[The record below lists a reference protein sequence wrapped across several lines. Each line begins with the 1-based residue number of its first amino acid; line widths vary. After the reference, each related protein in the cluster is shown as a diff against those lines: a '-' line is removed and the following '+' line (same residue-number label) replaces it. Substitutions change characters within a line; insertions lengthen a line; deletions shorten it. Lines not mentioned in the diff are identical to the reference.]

1 MRKTLAVAL
10 VMALLLL
17 LPTACP
23 VSGEDA
29 RPASK
34 NAATALS
41 PNGEDR
47 GAGYLPYSD
56 PTPLGSGGL
65 FGAIVRTIFSLAIV
79 LGLLYATLWLIKK
92 LTGGSMGPFSEGPLR
107 VVGRIYL
114 SPKAVIYFVRIVDE
128 LLVIGAN
135 AGNISLLTTITD
147 EHQIGQIENALKS
160 VHAHAPGL
168 GFSRFFDRSLA
179 RFQKVLEKEEPAFDD
194 QLRGF
199 NEQIG
204 RLKGLAR
211 KKQRDEE

>member
-1 MRKTLAVAL
+1 MRKTLAVTL
-10 VMALLLL
+10 VVALLLL
-17 LPTACP
+17 LPTARS

-34 NAATALS
+34 NAAAS
-41 PNGEDR
+41 QAPNVEDR

-92 LTGGSMGPFSEGPLR
+92 LTGGSMGPFAQGPLR
-107 VVGRIYL
+107 VVGRVYL
-114 SPKAVIYFVRIVDE
+114 SPKAVIYFVRLVDE
-128 LLVIGAN
+128 LLVIGTN

-147 EHQIGQIENALKS
+147 EQQVAQIEEALKS
-160 VHAHAPGL
+160 AQTHVPGL
-168 GFSRFFDRSLA
+168 GFSRFFDKSLA
-179 RFQKVLEKEEPAFDD
+179 RFQKVLEKEDSDFDD

-211 KKQRDEE
+211 KRQRDEE

>member
-17 LPTACP
+17 LPTVYRA
-23 VSGEDA
+23 SGEDA

-34 NAATALS
+34 NAAASQS
-41 PNGEDR
+41 PSGEDR

-92 LTGGSMGPFSEGPLR
+92 LTGGSMGPFSEGPMR

-128 LLVIGAN
+128 LLVIGTN
-135 AGNISLLTTITD
+135 TGNISLLTTFTD
-147 EHQIGQIENALKS
+147 EQQIGQIEKALKS
-160 VHAHAPGL
+160 VQAHVPGL
-168 GFSRFFDRSLA
+168 GFSRLFDKSLA
-179 RFQKVLEKEEPAFDD
+179 RFQKVLEKEDSAFDD

-211 KKQRDEE
+211 KRQRDEE